1 MTKKIRIKKNKI
13 IESKQKK
20 SEEVVVKQIN
30 DLMNKTFSGYIQDLV
45 EDAAKSGKLSEFI
58 DKKKLNKS
66 LKENQNRHILT
77 LESYKKEIEAIQKY
91 MLNSLL
97 GCKTISDLINNITN
111 GDLNSNLDKSNIIRS
126 INEIDNA
133 VDLNKSIEISKKDFS
148 NQEFDKKNNDL
159 PKAKEALIKVKDS
172 LCKDFYLQNKTLE
185 DFYEKISLVI
195 NNKIKVKE
203 DEVISN
209 VKALQEEI
217 KSIYK
222 TLSSYKEYFDDL
234 NNFKF

>member
-45 EDAAKSGKLSEFI
+45 EDAAKNGKLSEFI

-66 LKENQNRHILT
+66 LKENQNRHMLT

-111 GDLNSNLDKSNIIRS
+111 GDLNSNLDKSSIIRS

-159 PKAKEALIKVKDS
+159 PKVKEALTKVKDS
-172 LCKDFYLQNKTLE
+172 LCKDFYLQNKALE
-185 DFYEKISLVI
+185 DFYKKISLVI

-203 DEVISN
+203 DKVISN

-217 KSIYK
+217 KAIYK
-222 TLSSYKEYFDDL
+222 TLSSYKEYFDEL

>member
-45 EDAAKSGKLSEFI
+45 EDAAKNGKLSEFI

-111 GDLNSNLDKSNIIRS
+111 GDLNSNLDKSNIIRL

-133 VDLNKSIEISKKDFS
+133 VDLNKSIELSKKDFS

-159 PKAKEALIKVKDS
+159 PKVKEALTKVKDS
-172 LCKDFYLQNKTLE
+172 LCKDFYLQNKALE
-185 DFYEKISLVI
+185 DFYKKISLVI
-195 NNKIKVKE
+195 NSKIKVKE
-203 DEVISN
+203 DKVISN

-217 KSIYK
+217 KAIYK
-222 TLSSYKEYFDDL
+222 TLSSYKEYFDEL

>member
-30 DLMNKTFSGYIQDLV
+30 DLMNKTFSRYIQDLV
-45 EDAAKSGKLSEFI
+45 EDAAKNGKLSEFI

-133 VDLNKSIEISKKDFS
+133 VDLNKSIELSKKDFS

-159 PKAKEALIKVKDS
+159 PKVKEALTNVKDS
-172 LCKDFYLQNKTLE
+172 LCKDFYLQNKALE
-185 DFYEKISLVI
+185 DFYKKISLVI
-195 NNKIKVKE
+195 NSKIKVKE
-203 DEVISN
+203 DKVISN

-217 KSIYK
+217 KAIYK
-222 TLSSYKEYFDDL
+222 TLSSYKEYFDEL